1 MVVSLSQGWNKLVN
15 WNDMEE
21 HIQFQLE
28 DLPVYTNFVAV
39 DPSHSMADY

>member
-1 MVVSLSQGWNKLVN
+1 MQNWNKLVN

-28 DLPVYTNFVAV
+28 DLPVVIDLEFVN
-39 DPSHSMADY
+39 PH